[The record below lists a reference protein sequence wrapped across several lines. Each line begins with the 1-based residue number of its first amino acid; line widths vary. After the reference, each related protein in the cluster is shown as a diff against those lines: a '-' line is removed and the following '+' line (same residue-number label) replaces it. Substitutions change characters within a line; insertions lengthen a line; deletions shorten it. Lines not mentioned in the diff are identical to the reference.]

1 MAALTAVTSD
11 MTSAPGR
18 ATPAPAMSQR
28 RILIVGGVA
37 AGASCAV
44 RARRLDESAEIVV
57 FEKGPHVSFAN
68 CGLPYH
74 VGDVI
79 RDESALLLVTPER
92 FKQRFDID
100 VRVFNEVVAIDA
112 AERTLTVRHTRTGE
126 EYVERYDALVLAP
139 GARPLRPNITGIDLP
154 GVFTLRTVPDTRR
167 LREWIDE
174 HRARRAVVV
183 GAGFVGLEVAENLAK
198 RGLEVEVVERDEQVL
213 PPLDPEMARPV
224 EDHLRESG
232 VGLLLGQALERIEQR
247 ADGLCVVTSS
257 GQELSADL
265 VILGLGVRPETD
277 LASRAGVALGALGGI
292 AVDAHMRTNV
302 PGIWAAGDAVEDTC
316 FVTQRPRLI
325 PLAGPA
331 NRQGRI
337 AADDVCG
344 REARFRGVQGTVVC
358 GLFGLTVAATGA
370 SEKWL
375 AGREDTE
382 VVWLHPN
389 NHVAYY
395 PGAEPIH
402 LKLVFSR
409 KEGRV
414 LGAQAVGKRDVEKR
428 IDVIAM
434 ALQLGASVF
443 DLEEAELCYAPQ
455 FGAAKDPVNLAGM
468 IAANVLRGD
477 VAMARWSEVGRA
489 DVTLLDVREPDEVA
503 RGAVPGSVNIPLS
516 ELRGRLGEVPTEREL
531 WVYCQ
536 SGKRSYDAARAL
548 LQRGYVVRNLPGGYE
563 SYRHQV

>member
-1 MAALTAVTSD
+1 MA
-11 MTSAPGR
+11 R
-18 ATPAPAMSQR
+18 K

-37 AGASCAV
+37 AGASCAA

-57 FEKGPHVSFAN
+57 FEKGPYVSFAN

-79 RDESALLLVTPER
+79 RDERSLLLVTPER

-100 VRVFNEVVAIDA
+100 VRVHHRVEAIDA
-112 AERTLTVRHTRTGE
+112 KARSVRVRHMQTGE
-126 EYVERYDALVLAP
+126 EWVEPYDALVLCP
-139 GARPLRPNITGIDLP
+139 GARPLRPNVPGVDLP

-174 HRARRAVVV
+174 RRARRAVVV
-183 GAGFVGLEVAENLAK
+183 GGGFVGLEVADNLAK
-198 RGLEVEVVERDEQVL
+198 RGLEVDVIEREPQVL
-213 PPLDPEMARPV
+213 SPIDPEMARPV
-224 EDHLRESG
+224 EDHLRENG
-232 VGLLLGQALERIEQR
+232 IGLVLGEALEAIEQR
-247 ADGLCVVTSS
+247 GEGLSISTSS
-257 GQELSADL
+257 GRRLEADL
-265 VILGLGVRPETD
+265 VILGLGVRPEVD
-277 LASRAGVALGALGGI
+277 LAARAGVALGSLGGI
-292 AVDAHMRTNV
+292 RVDEHMRTSV
-302 PGIWAAGDAVEDTC
+302 PGVWAAGDAVEDTC
-316 FVTQRPRLI
+316 FITGRPRLM

-331 NRQGRI
+331 NRQGRV

-344 REARFRGVQGTVVC
+344 REPSFRGVQGTVVC
-358 GLFGLTVAATGA
+358 GLFELTVAATGA

-375 AGREDTE
+375 AGTLDAEAI
-382 VVWLHPN
+382 WLHPN

-402 LKLVFSR
+402 LKLVFS
-409 KEGRV
+409 KQNGRV

-434 ALQLGASVF
+434 AIQMGATVY
-443 DLEEAELCYAPQ
+443 DLEQAELCYAPQ

-468 IAANVLRGD
+468 IAANLLRGD
-477 VAMARWSEVGRA
+477 VAHASWHDLGHTDA
-489 DVTLLDVREPDEVA
+489 TLLDVRERDEVA
-503 RGAVPGSVNIPLS
+503 RGSVPGSINIPLS
-516 ELRGRLGEVPTEREL
+516 ELRQRLGELDAEREL

-548 LQRGYVVRNLPGGYE
+548 LQRGFAVRNLPGGFE
-563 SYRHQV
+563 SYQHTKTV

>member
-1 MAALTAVTSD
+1 
-11 MTSAPGR
+11 
-18 ATPAPAMSQR
+18 MSRR

-37 AGASCAV
+37 AGASCAA

-79 RDESALLLVTPER
+79 RDEKSLLLVTPER

-100 VRVFNEVVAIDA
+100 VRVHNEVVEIDA
-112 AERTLTVRHTRTGE
+112 AKRTLRVRHVQTGH
-126 EYVERYDALVLAP
+126 EYDEPFDALVLAP
-139 GARPLRPNITGIDLP
+139 GAKPLRPDVPGVDLP

-167 LREWIDE
+167 LREWIDGR
-174 HRARRAVVV
+174 RARRAVVV
-183 GAGFVGLEVAENLAK
+183 GAGFAGLEVADNLVK
-198 RGLEVEVVERDEQVL
+198 RGLAVQVVERDEQVL
-213 PPLDPEMARPV
+213 PPLDAEMARPV
-224 EDHLRESG
+224 EKHLRESG
-232 VGLLLGQALERIEQR
+232 VGLVLGQALARIEQR
-247 ADGLCVVTSS
+247 GEALVVVTST
-257 GQELSADL
+257 GAELEADL
-265 VILGLGVRPETD
+265 VILGLGVRPETS
-277 LASRAGVALGALGGI
+277 LAERAGVALGPLGGI
-292 AVDAHMRTNV
+292 RVDTHMRTNV

-316 FVTQRPRLI
+316 FITGRPRLM

-344 REARFRGVQGTVVC
+344 RPAEFRGVQGTVVC
-358 GLFGLTVAATGA
+358 GLFGLTVAATGV

-375 AGREDTE
+375 AGSDDVE
-382 VVWLHPN
+382 VVFLHPN

-409 KEGRV
+409 KDGRV

-434 ALQLGASVF
+434 GIQLGAKVF
-443 DLEEAELCYAPQ
+443 DLEQAELCYAPQ

-468 IAANVLRGD
+468 IAGNVLRGD
-477 VAMARWSEVGRA
+477 VAMARWADVGRA
-489 DVTLLDVREPDEVA
+489 DVTLLDVRERDEVA

-516 ELRGRLGEVPTEREL
+516 ELRQRLGELSAEREL

-536 SGKRSYDAARAL
+536 SGKRSYDAVRAL
-548 LQRGYVVRNLPGGYE
+548 LQRGFVVRNLPGGYE
-563 SYRHQV
+563 SYMHQV

>member
-1 MAALTAVTSD
+1 
-11 MTSAPGR
+11 MTR
-18 ATPAPAMSQR
+18 K

-37 AGASCAV
+37 AGASCAA
-44 RARRLDESAEIVV
+44 RARRLDENAEIIV

-79 RDESALLLVTPER
+79 RDESALLLVSPER
-92 FKQRFDID
+92 FKQRFDIE
-100 VRVFNEVVAIDA
+100 VRVHNQVMHVDA
-112 AERTLTVRHTRTGE
+112 EQRKVRVRHVQTGE
-126 EYVERYDALVLAP
+126 EYDESYDALVLAP
-139 GARPLRPNITGIDLP
+139 GAKPLRPAIPGIDLP

-167 LREWIDE
+167 LREWIDA

-198 RGLEVEVVERDEQVL
+198 RGLKVQIIEREPQVL
-213 PPLDPEMARPV
+213 PPFDPEMARPV
-224 EDHLRESG
+224 EDHLRQSG
-232 VGLLLGQALERIEQR
+232 VSLILGHSLERIEAR
-247 ADGLCVVTSS
+247 GDGLVVVVS
-257 GQELSADL
+257 GGRELEADL
-265 VILGLGVRPETD
+265 VILGLGVKPEVG
-277 LASRAGVALGALGGI
+277 LAEQAGVLLGPLSGI
-292 AVDAHMRTNV
+292 AVDRHMRTNL

-316 FVTQRPRLI
+316 FVTGRPRLM

-344 REARFRGVQGTVVC
+344 RPTEFRGVQGTVVC

-370 SEKWL
+370 SQKWM
-375 AGREDTE
+375 GEGHDTE
-382 VVWLHPN
+382 AVWLHPN

-402 LKLVFSR
+402 LKLVFAR
-409 KEGRV
+409 KDGRV
-414 LGAQAVGKRDVEKR
+414 LGAQAVGKSDVEKR

-434 ALQLGASVF
+434 AIQLGATVF
-443 DLEEAELCYAPQ
+443 DLEQAELCYAPQ
-455 FGAAKDPVNLAGM
+455 FGAAKDPVNIAGM
-468 IAANVLRGD
+468 IAGNVLRGD

-489 DVTLLDVREPDEVA
+489 DVVLVDVRERDEFEA
-503 RGAVPGSVNIPLS
+503 GAVPGALSVPLS
-516 ELRGRLGEVPTEREL
+516 ELRQRIPELETVREL

-548 LQRGYVVRNLPGGYE
+548 QQRGFVVRNLPGGYE
-563 SYRHQV
+563 SYRHQLESPPS